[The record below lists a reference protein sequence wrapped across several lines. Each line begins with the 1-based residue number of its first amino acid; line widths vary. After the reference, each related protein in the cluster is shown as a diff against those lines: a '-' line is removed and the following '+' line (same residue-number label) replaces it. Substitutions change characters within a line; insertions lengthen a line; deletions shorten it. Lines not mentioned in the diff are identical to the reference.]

1 MKNKTISDLQD
12 SKKDKKELQE
22 EPTIIDLPDVED
34 IPGQQNIRPPK
45 LKEFADTTA
54 SSAGEE
60 GDGIWK
66 DDLVDNDED
75 NVSDT
80 EKELLRKAANY
91 DSEEEDDELKK
102 AIPDT
107 TDEDGDELN
116 EKFTSKD
123 LSAKDLDIPDEFEDD
138 EDEELGKE
146 PGNY

>member
-1 MKNKTISDLQD
+1 MKNKMTSDLQD
-12 SKKDKKELQE
+12 SKKDKKELKE

-34 IPGQQNIRPPK
+34 IPGQENVKPPK
-45 LKEFADTTA
+45 LKEFEDTTA

-66 DDLVDNDED
+66 NDLVNDED
-75 NVSDT
+75 ENVSAT

-116 EKFTSKD
+116 EKFSSKD

-138 EDEELGKE
+138 EDEELGKVA
-146 PGNY
+146 GDY

>member
-1 MKNKTISDLQD
+1 MKN
-12 SKKDKKELQE
+12 SKKDKKEFKE
-22 EPTIIDLPDVED
+22 EPTIIDLPDVKD
-34 IPGQQNIRPPK
+34 IPGQENVKPPR
-45 LKEFADTTA
+45 LKEFEDTTA

-60 GDGIWK
+60 GDEIWK
-66 DDLVDNDED
+66 DNLVDDGDD
-75 NVSDT
+75 NVSDS

-91 DSEEEDDELKK
+91 DSEEEDNELKK

-107 TDEDGDELN
+107 TDQDGDELN
-116 EKFTSKD
+116 EKFSSKD